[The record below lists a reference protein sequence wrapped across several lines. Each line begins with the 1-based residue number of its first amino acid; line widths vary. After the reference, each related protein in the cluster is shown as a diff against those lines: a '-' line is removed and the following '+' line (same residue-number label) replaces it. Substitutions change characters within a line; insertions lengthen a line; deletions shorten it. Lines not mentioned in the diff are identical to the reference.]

1 MIRKHKPNK
10 PASIFDGLSIV
21 EMLLITIIPIVLTA
35 MSYVILTDLLGFNWL
50 ITFAISVASMCALIG
65 AVIFAVNYMLERD

>member
-21 EMLLITIIPIVLTA
+21 EMLIMAILPIVLTA
-35 MSYVILTDLLGFNWL
+35 MSYVILTDLLGLNWL
-50 ITFAISVASMCALIG
+50 LTFALSVASMCALIG
-65 AVIFAVNYMLERD
+65 VVIFAVNYMLERD

>member
-50 ITFAISVASMCALIG
+50 ITFAISVASMCAIIG
-65 AVIFAVNYMLERD
+65 VVIFAVNYMLERD